1 MSHRYGRHGFDAW
14 SRLRT
19 RRMSR
24 FARSVVPQ
32 DRVAVI
38 RIHLRLN
45 NQERIFIV
53 ELDEANLSLPSKEL
67 TTTHQVVDAR
77 LTHPSEISD
86 SLSDFK
92 EKARMDGAWQARKD
106 INSLGYLPGREK
118 LRALAKEHA
127 MEYAYAHAGELT
139 RGLEAEQL
147 ENVYADTYLASYD
160 RTFAAESKGRVI
172 PLESEKKAQGIALRD
187 RARDSARG
195 QRLTSYQ
202 LDYQAAIRAQET
214 LRLDTEN
221 DPTYISRIEGFVKV
235 YRATYED
242 EKGAESEQS
251 NLSGPFP
258 QSWQSRPNAP
268 ISRTNDGGIA

>member
-24 FARSVVPQ
+24 FTHSVIPQ
-32 DRVAVI
+32 ARVAII
-38 RIHLRLN
+38 RIHLPFN

-53 ELDEANLSLPSKEL
+53 ELDETNLSLPSKEL
-67 TTTHQVVDAR
+67 TTTNQMVDAR
-77 LTHPSEISD
+77 LEPLREISD
-86 SLSDFK
+86 PLSDFK
-92 EKARMDGAWQARKD
+92 EKARIDGAWQARKD
-106 INSLGYLPGREK
+106 INSLGYLPEREK
-118 LRALAKEHA
+118 LRAQAKEHA
-127 MEYAYAHAGELT
+127 MEYAYAHAGGWT
-139 RGLEAEQL
+139 RGKEPEDL
-147 ENVYADTYLASYD
+147 ENIYADIYLASYD
-160 RTFAAESKGRVI
+160 KTFSKESKGRVI

-214 LRLDTEN
+214 LHLDVEN
-221 DPTYISRIEGFVKV
+221 DPTYLSQIEGFVKV

-242 EKGAESEQS
+242 EKGAERELT

-258 QSWQSRPNAP
+258 QAQPS
-268 ISRTNDGGIA
+268 